1 MTPTRITII
10 DYGMGNIRSVRNAF
24 VRLGCDVHVAETAE
38 EMAGSTAL
46 VLPGVGAFAEAMSN
60 LHQCSMVAP
69 LQQAVAAG
77 TPLLGICLG
86 MQLLADSSEE
96 RGETKGLG
104 LIPGRVRRIPVGAD
118 LRLPHVGWNEV
129 VIQQRQPLFTAA
141 RDGESFYFVHTY
153 YFDCSEQYRAATT
166 DYGSAITAAVQKDHV
181 MGVQF
186 HPERSQN
193 SGLKLLNGFV
203 EMVREREAV
212 C

>member
-1 MTPTRITII
+1 MTPTQITII

-24 VRLGCDVHVAETAE
+24 VRLGCEVKIAETA
-38 EMAGSTAL
+38 AQLQGAKAL

-60 LHQCSMVAP
+60 LHQSGMVAP
-69 LQQAVAAG
+69 LQEAVAVG

-96 RGETKGLG
+96 RGETEGLG
-104 LIPGRVRRIPVGAD
+104 LIPGRVRRIPVDAN

-129 VIQQRQPLFTAA
+129 VIQQRAPLFAAA

-153 YFDCSEQYRAATT
+153 YFDCPAQYRAATT

-193 SGLKLLNGFV
+193 SGLKLLGGFV
-203 EMVREREAV
+203 EYASTREVA